1 MGWLCGIIAMAVYLS
16 TAERSA
22 GWWDTGEFV
31 ASAYKLQIVHQPGAP
46 LFLMLQ
52 NIFSNFAG
60 GDVEQIA
67 FWMNAGSAVCSGL
80 TITFLF
86 WTISALGRKCCGD
99 AADRYTFP
107 ILLAATVGA
116 LAFSFTDT
124 FWYSAVESEV
134 YAMSSLCTA
143 AVVWLALKW
152 ERRADQP
159 GAVRWLLAI
168 AYVMGLSIGVH
179 LLNLLT
185 VPAIALWVYFRKS
198 STINSRGIAKTLFIG
213 MLVLALILWGVI
225 QYALRGAAWIEL
237 LFVNQLGLPFGSGIG
252 VFIMVVLLILI
263 YGICHSHKRG
273 KPMMNAFFLGLS
285 LVFFGFSSYSLLPI
299 RAQTAISLNN
309 NAPTDI
315 FSLLGYLSREQYQ
328 TEPLL
333 KGPSFDADIIGV
345 NKTTAYRQGDVTY
358 EPFEQTSSYRYG
370 KETLFPRL
378 YSPNH
383 AAFYQ
388 SYLDLRPGE
397 SPHFGHNL
405 RFFFDYQVGHMYNR
419 YFMWNFAGRQNHL
432 QGHGDG
438 MRGNWVSGLSS
449 LDHQRIPGLNAYEQ
463 SFDAYS
469 GSQHYF
475 FIPLVFGLLGG
486 LFQWKRNPRDLFVV
500 ACLFFFTGLA
510 IVLYLNQTPMQ
521 PRERDYAYAGSFYV
535 FAIWIGLGALWV
547 CRGLRRIAISRGR
560 FLPECVSLSL
570 LTIPV
575 LMLVQN
581 WESHDRS
588 DRKLPR
594 EMAINVLNSCEPNA
608 ILFTYADNDTFPL
621 WYVQEVEGV
630 RPDVRILNYG
640 YLQSD
645 WYVKQALQDQNAS
658 SALPLGFAYEK
669 VKKGVRDGLPVMDFG
684 IDGYSDVQDLLEVML
699 SDDPRNMV
707 QDADGQFHN
716 VLPNRKMALQVDKEQ
731 VKRYQQFPEEWNEH
745 IVEQMQW
752 EFPNE
757 VVSRAELSVL
767 SLLVHNNWK
776 RPVYFTTMSSPRV
789 FMGLDRYLSAEGLV
803 YKLLPIAGQPDG
815 EGSDLVDA
823 ERIYQNATKRFSW
836 SSLAELSYLDT
847 DSNTYFENWIYPDVY
862 VTGLKALM
870 ERGEKEKAKE
880 LVFKALAFQPR
891 HGGGMRQR
899 YSNAWVVDTLLKVGE
914 RGDAIRLTKKEFDEV
929 EKHLE
934 YQLEVRH
941 QGGQVDAQVV
951 RLGGMTLDRYRG
963 ILPELSERELDAQYE
978 HMLSRYRDAWL

>member
-1 MGWLCGIIAMAVYLS
+1 
-16 TAERSA
+16 
-22 GWWDTGEFV
+22 
-31 ASAYKLQIVHQPGAP
+31 
-46 LFLMLQ
+46 MLQ
-52 NIFSNFAG
+52 NVFSNFAG
-60 GDVEQIA
+60 GDVERIA

-116 LAFSFTDT
+116 LTFSFTDT

-143 AVVWLALKW
+143 VVVWLALKW
-152 ERRADQP
+152 ERRADEP
-159 GAVRWLLAI
+159 GALRWLLAI

-198 STINSRGIAKTLFIG
+198 KTINSRGMAKTLFIG
-213 MLVLALILWGVI
+213 TLVLALILWGVI
-225 QYALRGAAWIEL
+225 QYALRGAAWVEL
-237 LFVNQLGLPFGSGIG
+237 LLVNQFGLPFGSGIG
-252 VFIMVVLLILI
+252 VFIVVLLLMLI
-263 YGICHSHKRG
+263 YGIHHSHRAE
-273 KPMMNAFFLGLS
+273 KPMLNAFFLGLS

-333 KGPSFDADIIGV
+333 KGPSFDADITGV
-345 NKTTAYRQGDVTY
+345 NKTTGYRQGEATY

-397 SPHFGHNL
+397 SPRFGHNL

-432 QGHGDG
+432 QGHGEG
-438 MRGNWVSGLSS
+438 MHGNWVSGLSS
-449 LDHQRIPGLNAYEQ
+449 LDHQRIPVLNAYER

-475 FIPLVFGLLGG
+475 FIPLVLGLLGG

-547 CRGLRRIAISRGR
+547 CRGLRRIAIARFR
-560 FLPECVSLSL
+560 FLSEYVSLGL

-575 LMLVQN
+575 LMLAQN

-588 DRKLPR
+588 DRK
-594 EMAINVLNSCEPNA
+594 SCEPNA

-707 QDADGQFHN
+707 QDADGQSHN

-803 YKLLPIAGQPDG
+803 YKLLPIARQPDG

-963 ILPELSERELDAQYE
+963 ILPELSERELDAQYG